1 MIKKS
6 LMRRHQTCH
15 HLLMGPRERDEGR
28 AEESIYGGKAAVLI
42 YDGRAA
48 VLIYDGRAGGSIS
61 LWLVVL
67 EE

>member
-1 MIKKS
+1 
-6 LMRRHQTCH
+6 MRWHQTCH
-15 HLLMGPRERDEGR
+15 CLLMGPWERDEGR
-28 AEESIYGGKAAVLI
+28 AGELVYSGK
-42 YDGRAA
+42 AA